1 MGGEGGRE
9 GERELQKWRVRW
21 KEGREKKG
29 GREAGIGRGG
39 KSSKGDG
46 KKRKK

>member
-1 MGGEGGRE
+1 ME
-9 GERELQKWRVRW
+9 GEM
-21 KEGREKKG
+21 EGRERKG
-29 GREAGIGRGG
+29 GREAGVGGGG